1 MPETPATRPSL
12 LVRLRDPRD
21 GQAWELFVRLYAPL
35 IYGLVRRRGL
45 QDADAADLT
54 QEVLR
59 TVAHALPDFEYDP
72 ARGQFRS
79 WLLTVVRTRLSNFL
93 QAGRARLHRGGDNTT
108 ALEEIEDRAAL
119 ADSWWE
125 LEYRRQLFAR
135 AVERVRPAVE
145 PHTWAAFCRTS
156 LEGRPALEVA
166 HELGM
171 SVAAV
176 YMARSRVLA
185 RLRDSVRQLE
195 EEADA

>member
-35 IYGLVRRRGL
+35 IYGLGRRRGL

-59 TVAHALPDFEYDP
+59 TVSRALPDFEYDP

-93 QAGRARLHRGGDNTT
+93 QACQARPDRGSDTV
-108 ALEEIEDRAAL
+108 AVEVIEDRAAP
-119 ADSWWE
+119 ADDWWE
-125 LEYRRQLFAR
+125 QEYRRQLFAR
-135 AVERVRPAVE
+135 AVERVRPAAE
-145 PHTWAAFCRTS
+145 PHTWDAFQRTS
-156 LEGRPALEVA
+156 LDGQSALEVA
-166 HELGM
+166 RELGM

-176 YMARSRVLA
+176 YMARSRVTA

>member
-35 IYGLVRRRGL
+35 IYGLARRRGL

-59 TVAHALPDFEYDP
+59 TVANALPDFEYDP
-72 ARGQFRS
+72 ARGRFQN
-79 WLLTVVRTRLSNFL
+79 WLYAVVRTRLSNFL
-93 QAGRARLHRGGDNTT
+93 QARRARPDQGRGDTI
-108 ALEEIEDRAAL
+108 ALEEIERADPAEV
-119 ADSWWE
+119 WWE
-125 LEYRRQLFAR
+125 QEYQRQVFAR

-145 PHTWAAFCRTS
+145 PHTWEAFQRTA
-156 LEGRPALEVA
+156 LADLPARQVA
-166 HELGM
+166 GDLGM

-185 RLRDSVRQLE
+185 RLRDAVRQLE